1 MAPQGFQGNLIFVNH
16 YYRRQVKLV
25 LGAFQL
31 SRTVLDKYPDML
43 SAHLIGR
50 LLPEINN
57 HWHIRNLILQCDKEG
72 FEHNCLVPMK
82 YYLNSPGMHTY
93 IKYSFFGDFV
103 DSSLILFRWTFEILP
118 GRP

>member
-1 MAPQGFQGNLIFVNH
+1 M
-16 YYRRQVKLV
+16 V

-31 SRTVLDKYPDML
+31 SRTVLDKYPDTL
-43 SAHLIGR
+43 SAHLIGG

-57 HWHIRNLILQCDKEG
+57 HWHIRNLILQCDNEG

-82 YYLNSPGMHTY
+82 YYLNSPGMHSIPILNTP
-93 IKYSFFGDFV
+93 SFGDFV
-103 DSSLILFRWTFEILP
+103 DCSLFLFRWTFEILP

>member
-1 MAPQGFQGNLIFVNH
+1 M
-16 YYRRQVKLV
+16 V

-57 HWHIRNLILQCDKEG
+57 HWHIRNLILQCDNEG

-82 YYLNSPGMHTY
+82 YYLNSPGMHILNTWGHWDSLVLLFLRFY
-93 IKYSFFGDFV
+93 IFV
-103 DSSLILFRWTFEILP
+103 
-118 GRP
+118 